1 MFDGQD
7 LDWILGNE
15 KKRFWVER
23 RRESEGERNDSLY
36 FGAKWDETLRSITF
50 GLIGLFSKLNNE
62 KDLFIFSC

>member
-23 RRESEGERNDSLY
+23 RRESEGERNDSLN

-50 GLIGLFSKLNNE
+50 GLICFLVN
-62 KDLFIFSC
+62 